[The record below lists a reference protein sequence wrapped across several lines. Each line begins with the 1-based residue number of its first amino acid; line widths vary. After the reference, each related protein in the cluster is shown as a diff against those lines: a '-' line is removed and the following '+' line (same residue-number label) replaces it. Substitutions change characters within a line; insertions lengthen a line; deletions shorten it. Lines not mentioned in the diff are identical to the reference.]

1 MSIGLIALFD
11 EIAAIAKVATASL
24 DDVANQAAKA
34 GSAGPSMRQ
43 PKQQPVRCRELLERS
58 NGRLRQPVSGL
69 VGLPIGAAAIPVIGF
84 ALAPI

>member
-34 GSAGPSMRQ
+34 GSAERSMRP
-43 PKQQPVRCRELLERS
+43 PKQQPVRCRRLLERS
-58 NGRLRQPVSGL
+58 NGRLRQPVPGWL
-69 VGLPIGAAAIPVIGF
+69 DC
-84 ALAPI
+84 

>member
-1 MSIGLIALFD
+1 MSLGLIALFD

-58 NGRLRQPVSGL
+58 NGRLRQPVPGWL
-69 VGLPIGAAAIPVIGF
+69 DC
-84 ALAPI
+84 